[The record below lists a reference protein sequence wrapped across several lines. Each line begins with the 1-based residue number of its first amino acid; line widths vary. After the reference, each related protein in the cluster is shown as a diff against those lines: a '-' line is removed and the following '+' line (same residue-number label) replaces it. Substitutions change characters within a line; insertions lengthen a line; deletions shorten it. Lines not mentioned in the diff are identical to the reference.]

1 MRDSFDVLD
10 AAEIW
15 PRPTVMPAAPLAEIE
30 SGLRSAPAVPDLP
43 VAVGRAVVTVY
54 AALILAFAALMGG
67 SAEALF
73 MIAISGFYVAIFLA
87 VPRLF
92 LGVENDP
99 SLRPNMARFMHQ
111 GMATHTGRM
120 SGSSALV
127 QMFLVPVLLT
137 LTVFVIGVAALWILP

>member
-15 PRPTVMPAAPLAEIE
+15 PRSTFMPSAPLAEIE
-30 SGLRSAPAVPDLP
+30 SGLRAAPAVPDIP
-43 VAVGRAVVTVY
+43 FAVGRAIVTVY
-54 AALILAFAALMGG
+54 AAMIVAFAALMGG

-92 LGVENDP
+92 LGVENDR
-99 SLRPNMARFMHQ
+99 SARPNMARFMRQ
-111 GMATHTGRM
+111 GMDTSTGRM
-120 SGSSALV
+120 SGASALV
-127 QMFLVPVLLT
+127 QMFVVPVLLT